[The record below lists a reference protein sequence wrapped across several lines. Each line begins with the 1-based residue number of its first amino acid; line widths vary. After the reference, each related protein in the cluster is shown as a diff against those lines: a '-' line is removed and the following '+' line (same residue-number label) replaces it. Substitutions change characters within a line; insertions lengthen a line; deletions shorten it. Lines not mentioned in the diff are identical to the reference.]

1 MNYQIILNIVGLVLQ
16 FEAAFMSVPFL
27 TALIYKEEEALIFIA
42 TAIICLVVGYLLKRK
57 TILDF
62 TMLMKDGCIAVSLSW
77 IAISVFGAIPF
88 WASGCIPSFIDA
100 IFETVSGFTTT
111 GASILTE
118 VESLPRSIIIWRSF
132 THWIGGMGMLVFLL
146 TLIKMPGGSHMNL
159 MKAES
164 PGPIVGRLVPRVQT
178 TAIILYGIY
187 LAMTVVEGV
196 LLIIARMPVFDA
208 ICTAFGT
215 AGTGGFGI
223 LNDSM
228 ASYSPAIQYI
238 VTIFMIAF
246 GVNFSVYYLMLIG
259 KLKDAVKSEEVRWY
273 FIIIAVAVGII
284 TWNILGMYSSLEEAF
299 RMAAF
304 QVGSIITTTGFAT
317 TNFDLWPEVSK
328 MVLLALMFVGACAGS
343 TGGGIKVSRF
353 IVLIRYMS
361 NEVKQYFHPNL
372 VRKVT
377 LDGKAIPNEVTRNT
391 STYVVVYALIYALSL
406 FIIAFDGK
414 DFVTNFSAVAATFNN
429 IGPGLGIVGP
439 AGNFSSYSDLSK
451 VVLTFDMLAGRL
463 EIFPMLILFSSES
476 WKGLM
481 RR

>member
-1 MNYQIILNIVGLVLQ
+1 
-16 FEAAFMSVPFL
+16 
-27 TALIYKEEEALIFIA
+27 
-42 TAIICLVVGYLLKRK
+42 
-57 TILDF
+57 
-62 TMLMKDGCIAVSLSW
+62 
-77 IAISVFGAIPF
+77 
-88 WASGCIPSFIDA
+88 
-100 IFETVSGFTTT
+100 
-111 GASILTE
+111 
-118 VESLPRSIIIWRSF
+118 
-132 THWIGGMGMLVFLL
+132 
-146 TLIKMPGGSHMNL
+146 MNL

-187 LAMTVVEGV
+187 FAMTVVEGV